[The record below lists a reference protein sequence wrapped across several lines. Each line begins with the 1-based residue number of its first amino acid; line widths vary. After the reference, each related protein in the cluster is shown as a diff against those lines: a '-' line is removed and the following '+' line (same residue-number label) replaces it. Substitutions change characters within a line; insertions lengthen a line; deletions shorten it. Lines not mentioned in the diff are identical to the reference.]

1 MKRKRGPAPSKKET
15 RRKNDIVEED
25 EAVNGL
31 DQENGV
37 ENTDDSSFEGFS
49 SDGDEMQVDG
59 SERTTDGH
67 QNGQSKEKKKD
78 KKAVPTQE
86 ELMELMFR
94 SSSFQSNLFKLQVD
108 ELLTEARVKYDKM
121 DKVERVL
128 HQLKDVLTN
137 IPETTEQLVPL
148 SVLAHLT

>member
-1 MKRKRGPAPSKKET
+1 MKRKRGPAPNKNGTT
-15 RRKNDIVEED
+15 REDDSIEDD
-25 EAVNGL
+25 EAMNGL
-31 DQENGV
+31 NEGNGV
-37 ENTDDSSFEGFS
+37 ESADDSSFEGFS

-59 SERTTDGH
+59 PERKTDSH
-67 QNGQSKEKKKD
+67 QNGQSKEKKRE

-108 ELLTEARVKYDKM
+108 ELLSEVRVKYDKM

-128 HQLKDVLTN
+128 HQLKDILTS
-137 IPETTEQLVPL
+137 IPETTEQLV
-148 SVLAHLT
+148 SISILAHLI